1 MEELKRPIKL
11 IKEDSKIIGGKM
23 LVYRIEATEYHKTIK
38 PGTRGGYAASEYNV
52 DETSWIFEDS
62 VVVGKG
68 IRLINDTIIRDNS
81 RVGEGTGFIDGCMV
95 ISNSKI
101 TRSTVFNS
109 YGERVKDIT
118 FIKDSRITKERI
130 YLNGR
135 CSLVNCVIDRDF
147 AVFNGDADTVNLF
160 SSHLVDS
167 VIISPDRKCVLSKCL
182 ASSLRVVGGSIMVT
196 TTRDLIGSVTLKD
209 VTITGKGSSIDAHL
223 LKDINLL
230 RDIEIKSGCE
240 INVMEGSVHIENRL
254 FEGVGYSVNHKY
266 EDSGNLIIM
275 N

>member
-38 PGTRGGYAASEYNV
+38 PGTRGGYAASEYSV

-118 FIKDSRITKERI
+118 
-130 YLNGR
+130 
-135 CSLVNCVIDRDF
+135 SL
-147 AVFNGDADTVNLF
+147 
-160 SSHLVDS
+160 
-167 VIISPDRKCVLSKCL
+167 K
-182 ASSLRVVGGSIMVT
+182 
-196 TTRDLIGSVTLKD
+196 TL
-209 VTITGKGSSIDAHL
+209 
-223 LKDINLL
+223 
-230 RDIEIKSGCE
+230 E
-240 INVMEGSVHIENRL
+240 
-254 FEGVGYSVNHKY
+254 
-266 EDSGNLIIM
+266 
-275 N
+275 

>member
-1 MEELKRPIKL
+1 MEELKRPIRL

-38 PGTRGGYAASEYNV
+38 PGTRGGYAASEYSV
-52 DETSWIFEDS
+52 DETSWVFEDS

-135 CSLVNCVIDRDF
+135 CSLVNCVIDRDSTP
-147 AVFNGDADTVNLF
+147 NNDADTVNLF

-167 VIISPDRKCVLSKCL
+167 VIINPDHKCVLSKCL
-182 ASSLRVVGGSIMVT
+182 VSNLRVVGGSIMVT
-196 TTRDLIGSVTLKD
+196 TMKNLIGSVTLKD

-230 RDIEIKSGCE
+230 RDVEIKSGCE